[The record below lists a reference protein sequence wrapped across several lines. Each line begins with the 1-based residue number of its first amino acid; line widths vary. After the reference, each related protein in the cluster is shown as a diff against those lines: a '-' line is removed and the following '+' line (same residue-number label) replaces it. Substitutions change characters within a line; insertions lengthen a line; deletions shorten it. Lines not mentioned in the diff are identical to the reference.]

1 MADQRLEEYRA
12 YYDARTERYANNSL
26 TKHSYEAEK
35 KLRDLFYRYDNL
47 DEIGQNMGR
56 LNTDCAF
63 AVTRDQYEME
73 SEYYESVQ
81 EPIRKKGADQILAEL
96 DRQSELLDMM
106 NKVNDLTNKNSV
118 EITADEANGKALMEN
133 WKQLDKIDIYTKAV
147 VPAKYKPDMQKV
159 VDDEKESIIKS
170 RESVEKTIGDWV
182 EGWRMKPEITL
193 EYRYRHIMPY
203 SDQEIDEHLKKFKN
217 IINR

>member
-12 YYDARTERYANNSL
+12 YYDARTERYANNHL

-96 DRQSELLDMM
+96 DRQTELLDMM
-106 NKVNDLTNKNSV
+106 NMVNDQTNKNGV
-118 EITADEANGKALMEN
+118 EVSADEASGKALMEN
-133 WKQLDKIDIYTKAV
+133 WKQLDEIEVYTNAV
-147 VPAKYKPDMQKV
+147 VPARYKANMQKV
-159 VDDEKESIIKS
+159 IDEAKKSIIES
-170 RESVEKTIGDWV
+170 RDSEEKTIGDWV
-182 EGWRMKPEITL
+182 EGWRMKPELTR
-193 EYRYRHIMPY
+193 EYRFRHVMPY
-203 SDQEIDEHLKKFKN
+203 SDEEIEEHLKKFKN

>member
-12 YYDARTERYANNSL
+12 YYDARTERYANNPL
-26 TKHSYEAEK
+26 MKHSYEAEK

-47 DEIGQNMGR
+47 DEIGQNLGR

-63 AVTRDQYEME
+63 ATWRDQYEME

-96 DRQSELLDMM
+96 DRQTELLDMM
-106 NKVNDLTNKNSV
+106 NMVNDQTNKNGV
-118 EITADEANGKALMEN
+118 EVSADEASGKALMEN

>member
-12 YYDARTERYANNSL
+12 YYDARTERYVNNPL
-26 TKHSYEAEK
+26 MKHSYEAEK

-47 DEIGQNMGR
+47 DEIGQNLGR

-63 AVTRDQYEME
+63 ATWRDQYEME

-118 EITADEANGKALMEN
+118 EITADEASGKALMEN

-203 SDQEIDEHLKKFKN
+203 SDKEVEEHLKKFKN

>member
-12 YYDARTERYANNSL
+12 YYDARTERYANNPL
-26 TKHSYEAEK
+26 MKHSYEAEK

-47 DEIGQNMGR
+47 DEIGQNLGR

-63 AVTRDQYEME
+63 ATWRDQYEME

-193 EYRYRHIMPY
+193 EYRCRHIMPY

>member
-12 YYDARTERYANNSL
+12 YYDARAERYANNPL
-26 TKHSYEAEK
+26 MKHSYEAEK

-47 DEIGQNMGR
+47 DEIGQNLGR
-56 LNTDCAF
+56 LNIDCAF
-63 AVTRDQYEME
+63 ATWRDQYEME
-73 SEYYESVQ
+73 SKYYESVQ
-81 EPIRKKGADQILAEL
+81 EPVRKKGADQILAEL

-118 EITADEANGKALMEN
+118 EITADEASGKALMEN

>member
-12 YYDARTERYANNSL
+12 YYDARTERYANNPL
-26 TKHSYEAEK
+26 MKHSYEAEK

-63 AVTRDQYEME
+63 ATWRDQYEME

-133 WKQLDKIDIYTKAV
+133 WKQIDKIDIYTKAV

>member
-12 YYDARTERYANNSL
+12 YYDARTERYANNPL
-26 TKHSYEAEK
+26 MKHSYEAEK

-47 DEIGQNMGR
+47 DEIGQNLGR

-63 AVTRDQYEME
+63 ATWRDQYEME

-147 VPAKYKPDMQKV
+147 VPAKYKPYMQKI

>member
-12 YYDARTERYANNSL
+12 YYDARTERYANNPL
-26 TKHSYEAEK
+26 MKHSYEAEK

>member
-12 YYDARTERYANNSL
+12 YYDARTERYANNPL

-47 DEIGQNMGR
+47 DEIGQNLGR

-63 AVTRDQYEME
+63 ATWRDQYEME

-170 RESVEKTIGDWV
+170 RDSEEKTIGDWV
-182 EGWRMKPEITL
+182 EGWRMKPELTR
-193 EYRYRHIMPY
+193 E
-203 SDQEIDEHLKKFKN
+203 
-217 IINR
+217 

>member
-12 YYDARTERYANNSL
+12 YYDARTERYANNPL